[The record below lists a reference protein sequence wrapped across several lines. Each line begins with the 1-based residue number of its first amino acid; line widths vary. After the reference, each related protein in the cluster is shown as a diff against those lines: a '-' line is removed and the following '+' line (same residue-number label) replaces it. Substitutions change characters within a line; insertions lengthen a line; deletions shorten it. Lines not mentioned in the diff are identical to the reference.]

1 MEENKFLGDG
11 KTTTLIDMRLLLQL
25 LEDLR
30 VVISGNFR
38 IDSIV
43 GDRLKEETN
52 IIAGGLKAEGWN
64 D

>member
-38 IDSIV
+38 VDSIV

-52 IIAGGLKAEGWN
+52 IIAGRLKAEGWN